1 MHRVQVVR
9 VNLERLNAHAAL
21 GQDSHDVNTRD
32 VFPTTLETPETTRTS
47 VAGIVS
53 PKEKDTLVLDP
64 DGTEGNRRLLV
75 ADWGND
81 FRFQMKIASQNH
93 DQFAD

>member
-32 VFPTTLETPETTRTS
+32 VFPTTLETPETTRTI

-53 PKEKDTLVLDP
+53 PTQTDALVLHP
-64 DGTEGNRRLLV
+64 YGTEGNRRLLV